1 MKRALAAMKCGEPLA
16 SDAKLKRFQDCIAEG
31 DCEPRALIVE
41 SIPAPDAWVIP
52 YRRYVS

>member
-1 MKRALAAMKCGEPLA
+1 MKCGKPLA

-31 DCEPRALIVE
+31 DCEPRALIAE
-41 SIPAPDAWVIP
+41 SIPAPDAWVIR